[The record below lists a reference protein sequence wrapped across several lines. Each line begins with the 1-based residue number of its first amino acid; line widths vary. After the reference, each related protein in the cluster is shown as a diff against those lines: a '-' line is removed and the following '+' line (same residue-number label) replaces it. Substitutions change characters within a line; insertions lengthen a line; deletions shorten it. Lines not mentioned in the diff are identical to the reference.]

1 MSKKIILS
9 LYLLIIYSDEFGAYT
24 QAFMNCK
31 DILRIYAQFLK
42 VLVLFSI
49 FINNYCAK
57 KFTIFLN
64 D

>member
-9 LYLLIIYSDEFGAYT
+9 LYLLIIYSGENIAYT

-31 DILRIYAQFLK
+31 DILWVYAQFLK
-42 VLVLFSI
+42 VLVLVSM

-57 KFTIFLN
+57 KFTLFLN